1 MNRWEKLR
9 LDLLRSLYESYME
22 EHTAWVDFEGTDEHA
37 RKDILRE
44 ADYLVE
50 RGLVRRENG
59 YQLTADGRD
68 YVESSLRLNSDKLRP
83 RFIR

>member
-1 MNRWEKLR
+1 MNRWEQLR
-9 LDLLRSLYESYME
+9 RELLRSLYEAYMQ
-22 EHTAWVDFEGTDEHA
+22 EHVAWVDFDGTDEHP

-50 RGLVRRENG
+50 KGLVRREAG

-68 YVESSLRLNSDKLRP
+68 YVESKMRVNSDKIEP